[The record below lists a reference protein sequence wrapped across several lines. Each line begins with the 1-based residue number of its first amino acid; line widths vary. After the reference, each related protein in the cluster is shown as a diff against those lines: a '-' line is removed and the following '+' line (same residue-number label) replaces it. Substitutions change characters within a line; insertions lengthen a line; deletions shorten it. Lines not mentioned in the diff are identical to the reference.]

1 MKTYLITG
9 GAGFIG
15 SSLLERLSK
24 NNKIIILD
32 NLDEY
37 YSTKT
42 KINNIK
48 NYIENENVIF
58 YKGDIRDKE
67 MLNIIF
73 SCNQIDCVIH
83 LAALAGVR
91 NSIINP
97 LAYND
102 VNCTGTLNLLE
113 TMKNYLVKNIIFI
126 SSSSVYGNCD
136 SKMFSEDMN
145 TKSLISPYAA
155 TKKYGEELTYI
166 YHELYN
172 IDAIVLRLFTVYG
185 PKQRP
190 DLAITKFTNLILNDK
205 PVDMYGDGNTY
216 RDYTYIDDT
225 VNGIISAIK
234 YLEKNSNVY
243 EIINIGNSNP
253 IRLLDMINILGQK
266 LNKHV
271 IINRKN
277 YQLGDVNYTC
287 ADITKAREL
296 LGYEPTIS
304 FEEGIEKFVKSLK
317 ISK

>member
-113 TMKNYLVKNIIFI
+113 TMKNYLVKNIIFT

-136 SKMFSEDMN
+136 VKMFSEDMN

-185 PKQRP
+185 PRQRP

-234 YLEKNSNVY
+234 YSICV
-243 EIINIGNSNP
+243 S
-253 IRLLDMINILGQK
+253 
-266 LNKHV
+266 
-271 IINRKN
+271 
-277 YQLGDVNYTC
+277 
-287 ADITKAREL
+287 A
-296 LGYEPTIS
+296 S
-304 FEEGIEKFVKSLK
+304 FQSTPFEAA
-317 ISK
+317 